1 MTAEA
6 PTAPTGQS
14 IPLRAF
20 ARSFLRTYL
29 VMANFN
35 TRGLQNIGLVYAMEP
50 GLEAIYGPTKELVA
64 ARKRYLKH
72 YNTHPFWTPLLVGVF
87 LTLEYDISRGL
98 FPAGAFAKLKTT
110 VVYTLSAI
118 GDAFFGGSLLAFWG
132 LTVSSLILAGHTGV
146 ALGLGIVLFL
156 ALQAFKLT
164 TFVLGFRRGFKVLH
178 LVKRLDLVNWGW
190 RLKYVNSFLL
200 VAFWVLAWPE
210 PFVLW
215 QWLALAAT
223 LGLCASV
230 VGRLGLSRESVV
242 GLGLIGYMGLPWLTR
257 LLGSALG
264 WD

>member
-1 MTAEA
+1 MTLTPAAA
-6 PTAPTGQS
+6 PVRH

-29 VMANFN
+29 VMASYN
-35 TRGLQNIGLVYAMEP
+35 TRGLQNIGLIYAMEP
-50 GLEAIYGPTKELVA
+50 GLAAIYGPTRELVA

-72 YNTHPFWTPLLVGVF
+72 YNTHPFWTPLLVGLF
-87 LTLEYDISRGL
+87 LTLEYDIARGL
-98 FPAGAFAKLKTT
+98 FPAEAFGKLKTT

-132 LTVSSLILAGHTGV
+132 LTVSCLVLAGHPEV
-146 ALGLGIVLFL
+146 ALWLGLVLFL
-156 ALQAFKLT
+156 ALQAFKLA
-164 TFVLGFRRGFKVLH
+164 TFVLGFRRGFKVLK

-200 VAFWVLAWPE
+200 VAFWMLAWPE

-215 QWLALAAT
+215 QWLALAGT

-230 VGRLGLSRESVV
+230 VARLGLSRESVV
-242 GLGLIGYMGLPWLTR
+242 ALGLIGYMGLPWLTR
-257 LLGSALG
+257 LARAVLPL
-264 WD
+264 D